1 MDDALLT
8 FVYQYTIGGLLLAV
22 GLYFGWRAGY
32 VGLTPGAPRRNL
44 LLVLGGLAFFMALQ
58 GYLQFVAPT
67 HPHTPGTATALLP
80 ERNPGTPLDYGVMIG
95 YFLAILA
102 VGTWFGRHNKSTRD
116 FFFGGQ
122 RFSWW
127 FITVSLVATTIGSYS
142 FVKYSRIAYTHG
154 IASSQ
159 TYLNDW
165 FWLPLFLFG
174 WLPIIFFSRVVSI
187 PEYFDRRFGRGAR
200 MTVTALLLVY
210 LVGYIGINLFTM
222 GRVLESL
229 VGWDLFNAACVVAVI
244 SAIYVTWGGQTSV
257 IVTDLFQGLM
267 LLLAGVVILA
277 LGFEALGGP
286 TAFWHSLPPGHRMA
300 FPNFNSDPDYS
311 MVGIFW
317 QDAMANSAVFY
328 FLNQG
333 VMMRFLSTR
342 SVNEGKKAIVATALV
357 LMPVAAVVVASGG
370 WVGAALTGAGLME
383 TVPNPSDAFFKVAS
397 LLAAPGVFG
406 LIMAALTAALMS
418 TVDTLITAVSAIAVN
433 DVWRPYV
440 RPGRPDGYYLKIAR
454 NTAII
459 VTLIG
464 VALVP
469 VFMQFDSIYSA
480 HGAFTAAVTPPLVV
494 AVLYA
499 ILWPRY
505 TPAAAS
511 ATVVGGAIAVI
522 LSLFWPELVAPFAH
536 GIPRVTADGTL
547 LTGGKAYTFTR
558 ALYGLVVS
566 GVIGFVVTLFTRP
579 RPASEIVGLTQATSA
594 ANAGRPAAELYAA
607 RPKIQAAVVE
617 GAADA
622 TDAASGDDRVRLT
635 ASARAALGLAP
646 GATLLVSDPRWWFG
660 GLRSMHGVVD
670 AEPLPGEAPAIELGP
685 AMRRRV
691 CHGRRPVV
699 IEATD

>member
-1 MDDALLT
+1 MNDALLT
-8 FVYQYTIGGLLLAV
+8 YAYQYAIGGALLAV

-32 VGLTPGAPRRNL
+32 VGLGRGAPRRNL
-44 LLVLGGLAFFMALQ
+44 LLVLGGLAFYMGLH

-67 HPHTPGTATALLP
+67 HPHVPGTAEPLP
-80 ERNPGTPLDYGVMIG
+80 VRNPGTALDYGVMIG

-102 VGTWFGRHNKSTRD
+102 VGTWFGRYNKSTRD

-122 RFSWW
+122 KFSWW
-127 FITVSLVATTIGSYS
+127 FITMSLVATTIGSYS
-142 FVKYSRIAYTHG
+142 FVKYSRIAYSHG

-159 TYLNDW
+159 TYTNDW

-174 WLPIIFFSRVVSI
+174 WLPIIFFSKVVSI

-222 GRVLESL
+222 GKVLEAL
-229 VGWDLFNAACVVAVI
+229 VGWDLFTAACVVAAI
-244 SAIYVTWGGQTSV
+244 SAVYVTWGGQTSV
-257 IVTDLFQGLM
+257 IVTDLFQGFM
-267 LLLAGVVILA
+267 LLLAGGLIIY
-277 LGFEALGGP
+277 LGFDALGG
-286 TAFWHSLPPGHRMA
+286 AGGFWTSLPPGHRMA
-300 FPNFNSDPDYS
+300 FPAFNDDPSYS
-311 MVGIFW
+311 MVGVFW

-370 WVGAALTGAGLME
+370 WVGAALTGAGLMPE
-383 TVPNPSDAFFKVAS
+383 VANPSDAFFRVSA

-433 DVWRPYV
+433 DIWRPYV
-440 RPGRPDGYYLKIAR
+440 RPDRPDGYYLKIAR
-454 NTAII
+454 NTAVI
-459 VTLIG
+459 VTLVG

-499 ILWPRY
+499 ILWPRF
-505 TPAAAS
+505 TPTAAT
-511 ATVVGGAIAVI
+511 ATVLGGAIAIAASVV
-522 LSLFWPELVAPFAH
+522 WPELVAPFAH
-536 GIPRVTADGTL
+536 GVPTVTLDGTE
-547 LTGGKAYTFTR
+547 LTGAKAYKFMR
-558 ALYGLVVS
+558 ALYGLVAS
-566 GVIGFVVTLFTRP
+566 GVIGFVVTLFTKP
-579 RPASEIVGLTQATSA
+579 RPAEEIVGLTQATSA
-594 ANAGRPAAELYAA
+594 ALSGRAPAELYAK
-607 RPKIQAAVVE
+607 RPRVEADVVE
-617 GAADA
+617 SKTDVDDA
-622 TDAASGDDRVRLT
+622 ETGEAMVRL
-635 ASARAALGLAP
+635 SAAARDAIGGAP
-646 GATLLVSDPRWWFG
+646 GGSVLVSDPRWWFG
-660 GLRSMHGVVD
+660 GLRSMRATIA
-670 AEPLPGEAPAIELGP
+670 AEPLPADGPAIELGP
-685 AMRRRV
+685 ELRKRV
-691 CHGRRPVV
+691 MHRRRPVV
-699 IEATD
+699 VEISD